1 MSSRVLNTVPNDI
14 GITVKLRI
22 TVSLTRS
29 WARTFSR
36 VASSTSSGV
45 SEMTAAIS
53 RKLTLVTSVGSL
65 PRPIDPKRRGS
76 ALRMMQ

>member
-1 MSSRVLNTVPNDI
+1 MVPKDI
-14 GITVKLRI
+14 GMTVKLFM

-45 SEMTAAIS
+45 SETTAAIS
-53 RKLTLVTSVGSL
+53 RKLTVCTSVGSA
-65 PRPIDPKRRGS
+65 PRPIAPKRRGWE
-76 ALRMMQ
+76 LRMMQ